1 MFKEQLELV
10 PADEGHGPVICH
22 ATGEDQGA
30 DKGAPPGSRW
40 AAGRH
45 GIRGSQ
51 RAIGID
57 VDERVQLAVESL
69 DALERRLGQLTGTE
83 LAGANERFAL

>member
-40 AAGRH
+40 AAA
-45 GIRGSQ
+45 Q
-51 RAIGID
+51 P
-57 VDERVQLAVESL
+57 L
-69 DALERRLGQLTGTE
+69 DAFIAASYNGSPPGPVKDSV
-83 LAGANERFAL
+83 AC